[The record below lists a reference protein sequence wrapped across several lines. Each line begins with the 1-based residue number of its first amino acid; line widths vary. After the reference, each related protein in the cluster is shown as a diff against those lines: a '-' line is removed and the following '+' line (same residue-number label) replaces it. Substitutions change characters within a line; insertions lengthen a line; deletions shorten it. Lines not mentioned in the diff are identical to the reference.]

1 MDQAQ
6 HRVLRA
12 LFATF
17 LTSLVAVPHS
27 RAAEKYFEIQ
37 IQDAGTGRG
46 VPLVELVTVN
56 KMRYV
61 TDSAGRVAFFEPG
74 LMGQAIFFD
83 INAQGYQVAK
93 DGFGIAGARLKVEEG
108 GSTVVKLRRLN
119 IAERLYRCTG
129 YGVYRDSVL
138 LGKEVPITEPLGA
151 GMVAGQDSVL
161 AVPYR
166 GKLYWFW
173 GDTGRMSYPL
183 GLFRMAGATSELPG
197 KGGLA
202 PSVGVN
208 LKYFTAN
215 DGFCRAMADVPNPEG
230 VVWIDGVC
238 TVPDETGRERLVGHF
253 SRRKGL
259 ESEYE
264 HGMMLYN
271 DEREVFEVKTTL
283 PLTERWRHLAGQPTK
298 AKIGGKDYLYS
309 GGPVLNV
316 RVPATLAD
324 VMDPSK
330 YESWSCVALDADPAK
345 VEPRREWAWGT
356 GAPISSGEEAR
367 WLKDGK
373 LKPADARFLPEDAG
387 KPGRRVQFHS
397 GSVRWNSYRQRWIAI
412 AVEFA
417 YHEKDYPSPL
427 GEVWYSESESPEGPF
442 KKAVRIV
449 THNKQTFYNPVHH
462 SFFDEEGGRVIYF
475 EGTYTN
481 SFVGTPPTPLYEYN
495 QVMYCLDL
503 DAPGL
508 REVFGR

>member
-1 MDQAQ
+1 MVVAAS
-6 HRVLRA
+6 V
-12 LFATF
+12 FASGSF
-17 LTSLVAVPHS
+17 A
-27 RAAEKYFEIQ
+27 AAERYFEIQ
-37 IQDAGTGRG
+37 VQDAATGRG
-46 VPLVELVTVN
+46 IPLVELVTVN

-74 LMGQAIFFD
+74 LMGQTIFFD
-83 INAQGYQVAK
+83 VHAQGYEVSK

-108 GSTVVKLRRLN
+108 GTAVVKLKRRN

-138 LGKEVPITEPLGA
+138 LGKEVPIAEPLGA

-161 AVPYR
+161 AIPYR

-208 LKYFTAN
+208 LKYFTAK

-238 TVPDETGRERLVGHF
+238 TVPDETGQERLVGHF

-259 ESEYE
+259 ESEFE

-298 AKIGGKDYLYS
+298 VKVEGKDYIYS

-324 VMDPSK
+324 VLDPAK
-330 YESWSCVALDADPAK
+330 YESWSCVAPDADPAK
-345 VEPRREWAWGT
+345 SDPQRQWTWKTGT
-356 GAPISSGEEAR
+356 PVSSKDEVR

-373 LKPADARFLPEDAG
+373 LAANDARFSPEDAD
-387 KPGRRVQFHS
+387 KPGRRVQLHS
-397 GSVRWNSYRQRWIAI
+397 GSVRWNPHRQRWIII

-417 YHEKDYPSPL
+417 YHEKDSPSPL
-427 GEVWYSESESPEGPF
+427 GEVWYSEGESPEGPF

-449 THNKQTFYNPVHH
+449 SHDKQTFYNPVHH
-462 SFFDEEGGRVIYF
+462 SFFDEDGGRVIYF

-495 QVMYCLDL
+495 QVMYRLDL
-503 DAPGL
+503 DTPKL

>member
-1 MDQAQ
+1 MDHPVSPVFRLLAPI
-6 HRVLRA
+6 VL
-12 LFATF
+12 TISG
-17 LTSLVAVPHS
+17 LTPASS
-27 RAAEKYFEIQ
+27 AAEKYFEIQ
-37 IQDAGTGRG
+37 VQDAGTGRG
-46 VPLVELVTVN
+46 VPLVELTTVN

-61 TDSAGRVAFFEPG
+61 TDSAGRVAFYEPG
-74 LMGQAIFFD
+74 LMGQTIFFD
-83 INAQGYQVAK
+83 IQAQGYEVAK

-108 GSTVVKLRRLN
+108 GSAVVKLKRRNL
-119 IAERLYRCTG
+119 AERLYRCTG

-138 LGKEVPITEPLGA
+138 LGKETPIAEPLGA

-161 AVPYR
+161 ATPYR

-183 GLFRMAGATSELPG
+183 GLFRMAGATSELPA

-208 LKYFTAN
+208 LKYFTAK
-215 DGFCRAMADVPNPEG
+215 DGFCRAMAEVPNPEG

-259 ESEYE
+259 ESEFE

-271 DEREVFEVKTTL
+271 DEREIFEVRTTL
-283 PLTERWRHLAGQPTK
+283 PLTERWRHLAGQPTRVK
-298 AKIGGKDYLYS
+298 ADGKEYIYS

-316 RVPATLAD
+316 RVPATLAA
-324 VMDPSK
+324 VMDPAK
-330 YESWSCVALDADPAK
+330 YESWSCVAADADPAK
-345 VEPRREWAWGT
+345 VEPGREWSWKTGT
-356 GAPISSGEEAR
+356 PISSKDE
-367 WLKDGK
+367 WKWIKDGK
-373 LKPADARFLPEDAG
+373 LKAADARFAPEDAD
-387 KPGRRVQFHS
+387 KPGRRVQLHS
-397 GSVRWNSYRQRWIAI
+397 GSVRWNPHRQRWIAI

-427 GEVWYSESESPEGPF
+427 GEVWYSEATSPEGPF
-442 KKAVRIV
+442 TKAVRVV
-449 THNKQTFYNPVHH
+449 THNKQTFYNPLHH

-495 QVMYCLDL
+495 QVMYRLDL
-503 DAPGL
+503 DTSRL

>member
-1 MDQAQ
+1 MDQSNF
-6 HRVLRA
+6 HPFRLVLWVV
-12 LFATF
+12 
-17 LTSLVAVPHS
+17 LTAVVLVS
-27 RAAEKYFEIQ
+27 RSNAAEKYFEIQ
-37 IQDAGTGRG
+37 VQDAETGRG

-74 LMGQAIFFD
+74 LMGQTVFFD
-83 INAQGYQVAK
+83 INAQGYEVPK

-108 GSTVVKLRRLN
+108 GSAVVKLKRLN
-119 IAERLYRCTG
+119 LAERLYRCTG

-138 LGKEVPITEPLGA
+138 LGKDVPIAQPLGA

-183 GLFRMAGATSELPG
+183 GLFRMAGATSEQPG
-197 KGGLA
+197 KGGFA
-202 PSVGVN
+202 PSIGVN
-208 LKYFTAN
+208 LKYFTAK
-215 DGFCRAMADVPNPEG
+215 DGFCRAMVDVPNPEG
-230 VVWIDGVC
+230 VVWVDGVC
-238 TVPDETGRERLVGHF
+238 TVPDEIGKERLVSHF

-259 ESEYE
+259 EGEYE

-283 PLTERWRHLAGQPTK
+283 PLTERWRHLSGQPTRVK
-298 AKIGGKDYLYS
+298 VDGRDYLYS
-309 GGPVLNV
+309 GGAVLNV

-324 VMDPSK
+324 VMDPAR
-330 YESWSCVALDADPAK
+330 YESWSCVPPDADPGK
-345 VEPRREWAWGT
+345 VEPKREWAWKNGT
-356 GAPISSGEEAR
+356 PISSKDEAK

-373 LKPADARFLPEDAG
+373 LKGADARFSPEDAD
-387 KPGRRVQFHS
+387 KPGRRVQLQG
-397 GSVRWNSYRQRWIAI
+397 GSVRWNPHRQRWIII

-417 YHEKDYPSPL
+417 YQERDYPSPL
-427 GEVWYSESESPEGPF
+427 GEVWYSEATSPEGPYN
-442 KKAVRIV
+442 KAVRIV
-449 THNKQTFYNPVHH
+449 THNKQSFYNPVHH

-495 QVMYCLDL
+495 QVMYRLDL
-503 DAPGL
+503 DAPRL

>member
-1 MDQAQ
+1 MKHPFDLA
-6 HRVLRA
+6 VRA
-12 LFATF
+12 
-17 LTSLVAVPHS
+17 AVPIVAATLFS
-27 RAAEKYFEIQ
+27 ASGASAAEKYFEIQ
-37 IQDAGTGRG
+37 VQDAATGRG
-46 VPLVELVTVN
+46 VPLVELLTVN

-61 TDSAGRVAFFEPG
+61 TDSAGRVAFREPG
-74 LMGQAIFFD
+74 LMGQTVFFD
-83 INAQGYQVAK
+83 IQAHGYEAQK
-93 DGFGIAGARLKVEEG
+93 DGFGIAGTRLKVEEG
-108 GSTVVKLRRLN
+108 GSAVVKLKRQN

-129 YGVYRDSVL
+129 YGIYRDSVL
-138 LGKEVPITEPLGA
+138 LGKDAPIADPLDA

-161 AVPYR
+161 ATPYR

-183 GLFRMAGATSELPG
+183 GLFRMAGATSELPAR
-197 KGGLA
+197 GGLA

-208 LKYFTAN
+208 LKYFTAK

-238 TVPDETGRERLVGHF
+238 IVPDENGRERLVSHF

-259 ESEYE
+259 EGEFE

-271 DEREVFEVKTTL
+271 DEREIFEVKTTL
-283 PLTERWRHLAGQPTK
+283 PLNERWRHLAGQPTK
-298 AKIGGKDYLYS
+298 VKVEGKDYIYS

-324 VMDPSK
+324 VMDPAK
-330 YESWSCVALDADPAK
+330 YESFSCVAPDADPAK
-345 VEPRREWAWGT
+345 ADPKREWTWKNST
-356 GAPISSGEEAR
+356 PVSSKDEIR

-373 LKPADARFLPEDAG
+373 IKGSEARFSPEDAG
-387 KPGRRVQFHS
+387 KPGRRVHLHS
-397 GSVRWNSYRQRWIAI
+397 GSVRWNPHRQRWILI

-417 YHEKDYPSPL
+417 YHEKDSPSPL
-427 GEVWYSESESPEGPF
+427 GEVWYSEAASPEGPF
-442 KKAVRIV
+442 SKAVRIV

-462 SFFDEEGGRVIYF
+462 SFFDEENGRVIYF

-495 QVMYCLDL
+495 QVMYRLDL
-503 DAPGL
+503 DAPKL
-508 REVFGR
+508 REVFAR

>member
-1 MDQAQ
+1 MVHSVFRHFRLHILGMAA
-6 HRVLRA
+6 VL
-12 LFATF
+12 FPF
-17 LTSLVAVPHS
+17 LSS
-27 RAAEKYFEIQ
+27 GAAEKYFEID
-37 IQDAGTGRG
+37 IEDAETGRG

-61 TDSAGRVAFFEPG
+61 TDSAGRVAFSEPG
-74 LMGQAIFFD
+74 LMGQTIFFD
-83 INAQGYQVAK
+83 IHAQGYEVPK
-93 DGFGIAGARLKVEEG
+93 DGFGIAGARLKIEG
-108 GSTVVKLRRLN
+108 GGSATVKLQRRN

-129 YGVYRDSVL
+129 YGVYRDTVL
-138 LGKEVPITEPLGA
+138 LGKAAPIAEPLGA
-151 GMVAGQDSVL
+151 GLVAGQDSVL
-161 AVPYR
+161 ATPYR

-202 PSVGVN
+202 PSVGVD
-208 LKYFTAN
+208 LKYFTAK

-238 TVPDETGRERLVGHF
+238 TVLDETGRERLVGHF

-271 DEREVFEVKTTL
+271 DEREIFEVKTTL

-298 AKIGGKDYLYS
+298 FKVDGKEYIYS

-316 RVPATLAD
+316 RVPATLKD
-324 VMDPSK
+324 VMTPSK
-330 YESWSCVALDADPAK
+330 YEAWSCVAPEADPSK
-345 VEPRREWAWGT
+345 VEPTRDWAWGNA
-356 GAPISSGEEAR
+356 GPISSKEEAR

-373 LKPADARFLPEDAG
+373 IKGADARFSPEDSE
-387 KPGRRVQFHS
+387 KPGRRVQLHS
-397 GSVRWNSYRQRWIAI
+397 GSVRWNPHRQRWITI

-417 YHEKDYPSPL
+417 YHEKGSPSPL
-427 GEVWYSESESPEGPF
+427 GEVWYSEADSPEGPF
-442 KKAVRIV
+442 QKAVRIV
-449 THNKQTFYNPVHH
+449 THNNQTFYNPVHH

-495 QVMYCLDL
+495 QVMYRLDL
-503 DAPGL
+503 DTPKL
-508 REVFGR
+508 REAFGR